1 MLDSLITSKLRIK
14 LLTKFFINPEVK
26 AWLRGLE
33 GEFGVSS
40 NAVRQE
46 LNKLEEAG
54 VISSEFQGNKK
65 LFTANRNHPLFDDL
79 QRILMKTVGIDK
91 ILEQVI
97 TRLGDLESVYVT
109 GSLAKGIDIR
119 RLCKTIFLTDL
130 GVIGIFRSSHM
141 PYMLRLKNPS
151 GLDLGQKS

>member
-1 MLDSLITSKLRIK
+1 M
-14 LLTKFFINPEVK
+14 
-26 AWLRGLE
+26 E

-109 GSLAKGIDIR
+109 GSLAKGIDTNVIDLHIIGNVDEFYLDHLIKKVEKMISKNIR
-119 RLCKTIFLTDL
+119 ITTVQPDEWDPDKLYKLEYITIYDK
-130 GVIGIFRSSHM
+130 IG
-141 PYMLRLKNPS
+141 
-151 GLDLGQKS
+151 